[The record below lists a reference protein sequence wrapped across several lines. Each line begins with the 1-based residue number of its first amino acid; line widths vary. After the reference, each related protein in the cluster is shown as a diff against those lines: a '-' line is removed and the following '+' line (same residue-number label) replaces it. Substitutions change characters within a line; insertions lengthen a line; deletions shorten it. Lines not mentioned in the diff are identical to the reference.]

1 MRVDGRMPGGCRQ
14 RGGQEPGRGGDVQV
28 RPEWLPVVGDMA
40 VWSYQNRSLPADLV
54 GRGEFGGGDRR
65 DRQRDL
71 SDCRVRPP
79 PPAVPGEGQAG
90 LGDERGRRVPY
101 ASRRSG
107 EEGKAVTE
115 EVEGGAPAGLGEP
128 QMRRPRPGLC
138 GRSVRSRQRWRWVG
152 CPVPGRGP
160 SGGRNSCSPC
170 RASADR
176 YCPAPDPPPRTSTC
190 QALPPWWSARPA
202 AVRRRSCPGD
212 ARRPNRAAL
221 LPVSTP
227 GCGHRPS
234 RN

>member
-1 MRVDGRMPGGCRQ
+1 MRVDGRMPGGGRQ

-40 VWSYQNRSLPADLV
+40 VWSYQHRPLPAHLV
-54 GRGEFGGGDRR
+54 RRREFGGGDRR

-79 PPAVPGEGQAG
+79 AAAVPGEGQAG

-101 ASRRSG
+101 ASGRSG
-107 EEGKAVTE
+107 EEGKAVAE
-115 EVEGGAPAGLGEP
+115 EVEGGSAARAGEP
-128 QMRRPRPGLC
+128 QMRARAPGC
-138 GRSVRSRQRWRWVG
+138 AVGRYG
-152 CPVPGRGP
+152 PVSAGAGSAVP
-160 SGGRNSCSPC
+160 SGPWSQRCRDSCSPC

-176 YCPAPDPPPRTSTC
+176 YCPALDPPPRTSTC
-190 QALPPWWSARPA
+190 QALPLWRSVRPA

-221 LPVSTP
+221 LPVSRR
-227 GCGHRPS
+227 GCGHRPW